1 MNNSP
6 DNINKLENLAHFLVL
21 QRFPAEV
28 PTEAGIK
35 ECLAQARILT
45 PVTDEECDKVLK
57 LLYAHLQ
64 VTMEIGVAVV
74 DESTY
79 KPWLNERKQDI
90 TFYYWD
96 RYRKY
101 LERSKN
107 WNGVVIETLGR
118 VSDEILDLLG
128 NPANETSWQRC
139 GLIMGDV
146 QSGKTANYATLCNKA
161 MDAGYRVLIILAG
174 TQENLRRQT
183 QERLDLELVGLD
195 SQLILDRVG
204 RKLPV
209 GVGRIDGNHFV
220 ATFTSKN
227 NDFDQKLLNNLNMRI
242 TTCLEPVVFVIK
254 KQKHRLTYLEKWLRI
269 YNAGP
274 DGKIDS
280 PMLLIDD
287 EADNASVN
295 TKDDDDPT
303 TINECI
309 RKLLILFKRASY
321 VGVTATPYANIFIN
335 PDNEKE
341 MLGNDLFPRD
351 FIYSLAPPTNYIG
364 NTAIFGDESSHE
376 YVVQDIGD
384 DAEHTIP
391 IKHGSQFNVED
402 LPESLYTALN
412 YFVLINVIR
421 DIRGPIHSHRSM
433 LVNISRFTN
442 VQSQT
447 RNIIHAWIERIKSA
461 AINFGSLE
469 PQEAMRNSSIKSLY
483 DTWQAFHLS
492 LLCEKDW
499 RTVQQ
504 HWLCYAVNRLTVVEV
519 NQRTSSAILDY
530 DAYKD
535 NGFRVIAVGGN
546 SLTRGLTLEGLC
558 VSYFYRNS
566 QAYDTLLQMGRW
578 FGYRIGYEDL
588 CRVWM
593 TDEAR
598 ECYSHITKATNELRD
613 EIYSMRY
620 YGMTPREFGL
630 KVRSSPG
637 STERMVSKLL
647 ITARNKMRHATDYIH
662 TVSVSAELLETP
674 KIIIDTDRIIGNFN
688 LAKQFVAYLEA
699 THKKADDSVFH
710 STHNVWVD
718 VPREKVAS
726 FIRSYIADPLY
737 LHFQTDGLADFIAQ
751 ANHLESWD
759 IALPEGDTKE
769 EYCITNKTVIKRQE
783 RSVDISP
790 NKKSIRINGAKLRV
804 GSRPCTRYGLDNSI
818 VEEITQRRKQNKQQ
832 VPDKD
837 FLMKPDRKPLLLIHF
852 INIKPH
858 TNLEK
863 PERVEDRT
871 LVVQVMDR
879 LNGKKACV
887 VALSVGFPLA
897 TKDNTMYVK
906 YKINLVQQELLLEAA
921 TEAQNAD
928 D

>member
-1 MNNSP
+1 M
-6 DNINKLENLAHFLVL
+6 DNTIDTVGKLEGLAHFLIL
-21 QRFPAEV
+21 QRFPSEI

-35 ECLAQARILT
+35 ECLVQARILA
-45 PVTDEECDKVLK
+45 PASDEECEKVLK

-74 DESTY
+74 DEATY
-79 KPWLNERKQDI
+79 KPWLRERKPDI
-90 TFYYWD
+90 HFFYWE

-101 LERSKN
+101 LERFKN

-128 NPANETSWQRC
+128 NPASEAPWQRR
-139 GLIMGDV
+139 GLVMGDV

-161 MDAGYRVLIILAG
+161 MDAGYRVIIILAG

-183 QERLDLELVGLD
+183 QERLDVELVGLD
-195 SQLILDRVG
+195 SQLVLDKLG

-209 GVGRIDGNHFV
+209 GVGRIDGSHFV

-254 KQKHRLTYLEKWLRI
+254 KQKQRLTYLEQWLRI
-269 YNAGP
+269 FNAGP

-295 TKDDDDPT
+295 TRDDDDPT
-303 TINECI
+303 VINERI
-309 RKLLILFKRASY
+309 RKLLTLFKRASY

-335 PDNEKE
+335 PENEKD

-351 FIYSLAPPTNYIG
+351 FIYSLSAPTNYIG
-364 NTAIFGDESSHE
+364 NTAIFGDESPHE
-376 YVVQDIGD
+376 SIVQDIGE
-384 DAEHTIP
+384 DAELAIP
-391 IKHGSQFNVED
+391 IKHRSPFVVNE

-412 YFVLINVIR
+412 YFVLTNVVR
-421 DIRGPIHSHRSM
+421 DIRGPINSHRSM

-442 VQSQT
+442 VQSQV
-447 RNIIHAWIERIKSA
+447 RDIIHAWIELTKSA
-461 AINFGSLE
+461 AINFGSLD
-469 PQEAMRNSSIKSLY
+469 PQEATRNNSIRALH
-483 DTWQAFHLS
+483 DTWEAFELS
-492 LLCEKDW
+492 RLCGVDW
-499 RTVQQ
+499 STVQQ
-504 HWLCYAVNRLTVVEV
+504 QWLYNAIARLTVVEV

-530 DAYKD
+530 DAYKEH
-535 NGFRVIAVGGN
+535 GFRVIAVGGN
-546 SLTRGLTLEGLC
+546 SLSRGLTLEGLC

-630 KVRSSPG
+630 KVRSHPD
-637 STERMVSKLL
+637 STERMVGKLRV
-647 ITARNKMRHATDYIH
+647 TAPNKMRNAADYIH
-662 TVSVSAELLETP
+662 TVSVSSELLETP
-674 KIIIDTDRIIGNFN
+674 KIPLDSERLLGNFN
-688 LAKQFVAYLEA
+688 SARQFVGDLEA
-699 THKKADDSVFH
+699 TQKPADDTVFH
-710 STHNVWVD
+710 LTHKLWVD
-718 VPREKVAS
+718 IPREKVAS
-726 FIRSYIADPLY
+726 FIRSYDASNPLY
-737 LHFQTDGLADFIAQ
+737 VRQMDDLADFIAG
-751 ANHLESWD
+751 ANHLALWD
-759 IALPEGDTKE
+759 VAVPEGETDE
-769 EYCITNKTVIKRQE
+769 EYWITPRTAIKCQE
-783 RSVDISP
+783 RSVDIST
-790 NKKSIRINGAKLRV
+790 NKKSIRISGAKLRV
-804 GSRPCTRYGLDNSI
+804 GSRPCTRYGLDKSL
-818 VEEITQRRKQNKQQ
+818 VDDITHRSQQNNRQ
-832 VPDKD
+832 VSDKA
-837 FLMKPDRKPLLLIHF
+837 FLIPNRKPLLLLHF
-852 INIKPH
+852 INIKLH
-858 TNLEK
+858 TSLDK
-863 PERVEDRT
+863 PEKLADRT
-871 LVVQVMDR
+871 LVIQVTER
-879 LNGKKACV
+879 LKEQNACV
-887 VALSVGFPLA
+887 VALGIGFPLA
-897 TKDNTMYVK
+897 TTDNTMYVN
-906 YKINLVQQELLLEAA
+906 YKINLVQQEQLFEAA